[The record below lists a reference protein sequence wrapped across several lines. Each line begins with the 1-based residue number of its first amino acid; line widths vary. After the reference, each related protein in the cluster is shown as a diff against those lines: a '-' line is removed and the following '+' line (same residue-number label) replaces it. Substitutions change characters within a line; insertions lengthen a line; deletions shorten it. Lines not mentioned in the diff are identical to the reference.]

1 MERRWAVWLAVMLIT
16 AMAGGRS
23 PAPALGSEAPAKPAE
38 DGRQDAR
45 PSMLTKYLEHY
56 PNLSETLAGQLLD
69 ETLSLEEA
77 RSKVGREYVSR
88 FRKVLPD
95 RAVARFFQIERKLDA
110 VVNAELAERV
120 PLVE

>member
-1 MERRWAVWLAVMLIT
+1 
-16 AMAGGRS
+16 
-23 PAPALGSEAPAKPAE
+23 
-38 DGRQDAR
+38 
-45 PSMLTKYLEHY
+45 
-56 PNLSETLAGQLLD
+56 
-69 ETLSLEEA
+69 
-77 RSKVGREYVSR
+77 VSR

>member
-1 MERRWAVWLAVMLIT
+1 
-16 AMAGGRS
+16 
-23 PAPALGSEAPAKPAE
+23 
-38 DGRQDAR
+38 
-45 PSMLTKYLEHY
+45 MLTKYLEHY

-77 RSKVGREYVSR
+77 RSKVRREYVSR

>member
-1 MERRWAVWLAVMLIT
+1 
-16 AMAGGRS
+16 
-23 PAPALGSEAPAKPAE
+23 
-38 DGRQDAR
+38 
-45 PSMLTKYLEHY
+45 
-56 PNLSETLAGQLLD
+56 LLD

-77 RSKVGREYVSR
+77 RSKVRREYVSR